1 MSVVDPLIQW
11 LSVLPDGFIVIVISM
26 VPIVE
31 LRGALPVGYVALNM
45 PLSHAF
51 AYSILGNLIPV
62 PLIFY
67 LLGPIEKL
75 LRKWEKWNRFFNKL
89 YKKTRARA
97 SERIERYKEL
107 GLILFVA
114 IPLPVTGAWTG
125 TLIAYLFGLPF
136 KKSFLVI
143 VLGVLIAGGIVTAIV
158 WTGKLLWLL
167 Y

>member
-1 MSVVDPLIQW
+1 MSVASSLAELFSW
-11 LSVLPDGFIVIVISM
+11 LPDELIAIVISM
-26 VPIVE
+26 LPIVE
-31 LRGALPVGYVALNM
+31 LRGALPVGVWLGM
-45 PLSHAF
+45 SIPQAF
-51 AYSILGNLIPV
+51 AFSVLGNMIPV

-67 LLGPIEKL
+67 LLGPVEKI
-75 LRKWEKWNRFFNKL
+75 LRMWGKWDRFFDKL
-89 YKKTRARA
+89 YQKTRARA
-97 SERIERYKEL
+97 SGKIERYKEL

-143 VLGVLIAGGIVTAIV
+143 VLGVLIAGGIVSAIV